1 MTRTVASLTVVLL
14 MAGAWFVLLRPTA
27 LGGPASYIF
36 VSGVSMQP
44 TLETGDL
51 VVLQQADAYERGD
64 IVAFRTPEDQ
74 PGSGALVIHRIIGGD
89 PGAGFVMRG
98 DNKPVPD
105 EWRPTADDVAGKLW
119 IRLPGMGSVV
129 GWLKQPSVFASLV
142 AGAVVFFIMLG
153 GGTGRRRHPATAGS
167 VDG

>member
-1 MTRTVASLTVVLL
+1 MTRRTLTLAFCL
-14 MAGAWFVLLRPTA
+14 TALAAWLVLLRPTA
-27 LGGPASYIF
+27 LGGPASYVF
-36 VSGVSMQP
+36 VSGTSMQP

-51 VVLQQADAYERGD
+51 VLLQRADAYQPGD

-142 AGAVVFFIMLG
+142 AGAVVLFIMLG

-167 VDG
+167 VDA